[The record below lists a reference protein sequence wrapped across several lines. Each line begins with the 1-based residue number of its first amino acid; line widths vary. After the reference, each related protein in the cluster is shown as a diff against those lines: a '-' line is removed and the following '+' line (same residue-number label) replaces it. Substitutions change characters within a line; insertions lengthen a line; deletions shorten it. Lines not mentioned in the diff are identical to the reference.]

1 MSRGMKTVRM
11 SRPGSSS
18 GRTCIT
24 RPVCARQ
31 QASET
36 RRKELA
42 ELRETRL
49 CARCK
54 RPFQNR
60 KKWQSRG
67 LWPGIRYCS
76 ERCRR
81 SG

>member
-1 MSRGMKTVRM
+1 MSRRMNTVRVC
-11 SRPGSSS
+11 RPGNSS
-18 GRTCIT
+18 GRTDVT
-24 RPVCARQ
+24 RPGRARK

-36 RRKELA
+36 RSKELA